1 MLCLM
6 MLKFGIVRTTNLKS
20 EKKKQQQ
27 QLKMSHLS
35 GRCPTCKA
43 WMVAGVCGKCGKNV
57 TKAAPI
63 VASARETAI
72 LGEHLD
78 DKSVITSTPKA
89 HNSDNN
95 TNIIDPSSSTSS
107 SSNKEKKPYLIFILI
122 I

>member
-1 MLCLM
+1 
-6 MLKFGIVRTTNLKS
+6 
-20 EKKKQQQ
+20 
-27 QLKMSHLS
+27 MSHLS

-89 HNSDNN
+89 NNSDNN

-107 SSNKEKKPYLIFILI
+107 SSSNKEKKPYLIFILI
-122 I
+122 IWKKLNDL